1 MSEDPKIKKLQESLA
16 VARGDE
22 PADLAI
28 RNGTLVNVFSGAL
41 DRVDIAVHNGRIAG
55 IGEYSGRRDIDAAGK
70 FVLPGFIE
78 GHMHIESSMLAPPE
92 LARVIVPHGTTTLVA
107 DPHEIT
113 NVLGAEG
120 VEYMLESSRG
130 LPMDFF
136 FMLPSCVPATHMET
150 AGADFGVEDML
161 RFKARPRVLGL
172 AEMMNYPGVV
182 SGMDEVLEK
191 LTAFEDTVRD
201 GHAPLLSGKNLDA
214 YVFAGAGSDHECTQ
228 IEEAREKLSKGM
240 MIMIRQGTQARDLET
255 LVHLVTPANAR
266 RTMLVTDDRHPHEL
280 MEWGH
285 VDHNVRLAV
294 QLGLD
299 PILAVRMATINPAEY
314 FRLRDRGALAPGF
327 AADVLLVDDLR
338 ELSVDTVIKQ
348 GEVVYS
354 EGRLAR
360 DLPKTVLGKAGD
372 TVHIGN
378 VTADMFGIE
387 AKGATARV
395 IRVIEGQLLTGM
407 ERVTVKTTNGD
418 VVADLDSDVV
428 KLAVVER
435 HRKSGRIGKGLVS
448 GLGLKSGALASS
460 VAHDSHNI
468 VVAGVQDR
476 AMALAVRAIAD
487 MGGGLAAATEDRVL
501 SRVPLPVAGLMSLES
516 AAVVAK
522 QRASLIQ
529 AVRTLG
535 CALED
540 PFMALSFLALPVIP
554 ELKLTDY
561 GLVDVNAFSIVP
573 LFD

>member
-1 MSEDPKIKKLQESLA
+1 MPDDPKIKKLQESLA

-22 PADLAI
+22 PADLAV
-28 RNGTLVNVFSGAL
+28 RNGTLVNVFSGTLERA
-41 DRVDIAVHNGRIAG
+41 DVAVHNGRVAG
-55 IGEYSGRRDIDAAGK
+55 IGAYSGRIEIDAAGK

-92 LARVIVPHGTTTLVA
+92 LARVAVPHGTTTLVA

-130 LPMDFF
+130 LPMDFL

-150 AGADFGVEDML
+150 AGAEFRVEDML
-161 RFKARPRVLGL
+161 RFKGRPRILGL
-172 AEMMNYPGVV
+172 AEMMNFPGVV
-182 SGMDEVLEK
+182 GGMEEVLEK
-191 LTAFEDTVRD
+191 LAAFEDCVRD
-201 GHAPLLSGKNLDA
+201 GHAPLLSGRNLNA
-214 YVFAGAGSDHECTQ
+214 YLFAGAGSDHECTQ
-228 IEEAREKLSKGM
+228 LEEAREKLSKGM
-240 MIMIRQGTQARDLET
+240 RVMIRQGTQARDLAT
-255 LVHLVTPANAR
+255 LVKLVTPSNSR

-294 QLGLD
+294 REGLD
-299 PILAVRMATINPAEY
+299 PVLAVQMATINPAEY
-314 FRLRDRGALAPGF
+314 FRLRDRGAVAPGF
-327 AADVLLVDDLR
+327 AADLLIVDDLR
-338 ELSVDTVIKQ
+338 EFPVDTVIKN
-348 GEVVYS
+348 GEVVCTR
-354 EGRLAR
+354 GRLQR
-360 DLPKTVLGKAGD
+360 DLPKTELGRAGD
-372 TVHIGN
+372 TVHVGE
-378 VTADMFGIE
+378 VTADRFGIE

-395 IRVIEGQLLTGM
+395 IRVIEGRILTGM
-407 ERVTVKTTNGD
+407 ERVAVKSKNGD
-418 VVADLDSDVV
+418 VLADPESDVV

-468 VVAGVQDR
+468 VVAGVDDR
-476 AMALAVRAIAD
+476 AMATAVRAIRE
-487 MGGGLAAATEDRVL
+487 MGGGLAAASEDRVL
-501 SRVPLPVAGLMSLES
+501 ATVPLPVAGLMSLES
-516 AAVVAK
+516 AAAVAK

-529 AVRTLG
+529 AVRVLG

-554 ELKLTDY
+554 ELKLTDR
-561 GLVDVNAFSIVP
+561 GLVDVNAFSVVP